1 MIRAHRL
8 EKSYGRGDSRVVAL
22 GGVDLEVDG
31 GEVIAIVGKSG
42 SGKSTLVNLLG
53 GLDQPD
59 GGTLEV
65 DGQTISSLDRDG
77 LALYRRR
84 TVGLVFQSFN
94 LVPTL
99 DALSNVALPLVFE
112 GLPKAERRRRARSL
126 LDRVDLGQRADH
138 LPSELSGGEQQRV
151 ALARALACDPRILLA
166 DEPTGNLDSV
176 TADAVIELLLG
187 TQEDGGARTL
197 ILVTHDEDLAASA
210 SDRIVRLV
218 DGRVAS

>member
-22 GGVDLEVDG
+22 GGVDLEVEA

-53 GLDQPD
+53 GLDRPD
-59 GGTLEV
+59 QGSLEV
-65 DGQTISSLDRDG
+65 DGHDIAQLDRDG
-77 LALYRRR
+77 LARYRRQ

-112 GLPKAERRRRARSL
+112 GVPKTERRKKARFL
-126 LDRVDLGQRADH
+126 LDRVGLSQRADH

-151 ALARALACDPRILLA
+151 ALARAMVCDPRLLLA

-176 TADAVIELLLG
+176 TAEAVIELLLG
-187 TQEDGGARTL
+187 SQEDGTARTL
-197 ILVTHDEDLAASA
+197 ILVTHDDELAERASN
-210 SDRIVRLV
+210 RVVRLV